1 MDYITIERNSR
12 GNLEISMDVLNKM
25 VENAITTSFAD
36 TIQTLKVES
45 ELSHD
50 QSLYLTL
57 NILLTA
63 PEKLLKLNEK
73 KIVKEVESILQ
84 RTLEL
89 KEKNISLVYRK

>member
-25 VENAITTSFAD
+25 IENAISTSFAE
-36 TIQTLKVES
+36 TIDTLKVES

-50 QSLYLTL
+50 QNLYLTL

>member
-25 VENAITTSFAD
+25 IENTVTASFTD
-36 TIQTLKVES
+36 TIKELKVES

-50 QSLYLTL
+50 HNLYLTL
-57 NILLTA
+57 NIFLTA

-73 KIVKEVESILQ
+73 KVVKEVESVLQ